1 MTIRFDN
8 KVAIITGAGGGLG
21 RSHALALAAR
31 GAKVVINDLGGSVDG
46 SGGSSAA
53 ADAVVA
59 EIKAMGGEAIANGS
73 SVTDRAGVDL
83 MVKQTLDAFGRIDI
97 LVNNAGILRDKS
109 FSKVT
114 LDDFEF
120 VVDVHLMGA
129 VYCTKAVW
137 PVMVEQNYGRI
148 VMTTSPTGLYGN
160 FGQTNY
166 GAAKLGQVGLM
177 NTLKIE
183 GQKNNIRVNTMAPV
197 AATRMTENLMPPA
210 MLAMLKPEY
219 VTTGVLYLLSEDAPT
234 GEIMVAGAGF
244 FARARMMES
253 EGMALGAD
261 PTPEDVAAHWQE
273 IAKMD
278 GAKEYFTLSEGSA
291 RMMTKVSEKAAKG

>member
-1 MTIRFDN
+1 MSMRFDDR
-8 KVAIITGAGGGLG
+8 VAIITGAGGGLG
-21 RSHALALAAR
+21 KSHALALAAR
-31 GAKVVINDLGGSVDG
+31 GAKIVINDLGGSVDG

-53 ADAVVA
+53 AEAVVA
-59 EIKAMGGEAIANGS
+59 EIKAAGGQAIANGS

-83 MVKQTLDAFGRIDI
+83 LVKQTLDAFGRIDI
-97 LVNNAGILRDKS
+97 LINNAGVLRDKS

-114 LDDFEF
+114 LEDFQF

-137 PVMVEQNYGRI
+137 PHMVEANYGRI

-183 GQKNNIRVNTMAPV
+183 GQKNNIRINTIAPV

-210 MLAMLKPEY
+210 VLAMLKPEF
-219 VTTGVLYLLSEDAPT
+219 VTSGVLYLACEDAPT

-244 FARARMMES
+244 YARARMMES
-253 EGMALGAD
+253 DGMALGPDPSPEAVAENWDKIAD
-261 PTPEDVAAHWQE
+261 
-273 IAKMD
+273 MS

-291 RMMTKVSEKAAKG
+291 RMMGKVAESAGG